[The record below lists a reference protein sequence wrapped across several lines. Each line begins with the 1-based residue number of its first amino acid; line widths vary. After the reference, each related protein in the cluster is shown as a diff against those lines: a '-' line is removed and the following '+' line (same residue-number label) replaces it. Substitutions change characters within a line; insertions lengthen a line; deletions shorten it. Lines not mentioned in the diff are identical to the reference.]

1 MSDYS
6 KYKRGSEWR
15 KWDLHIHTPVSICQE
30 YGGDAQ
36 WEKFIKALEN
46 LPSDVS
52 VIGITDY
59 YFIDGYEKVMQY
71 KNSGR
76 LQNIEKVFPILEF
89 RIDTFGSGNENKL
102 QKINL
107 HILFDID
114 ESDISNEIGRI
125 RKEFI
130 SQIPI
135 TKLDKHK
142 TKMLSIENLSNEGG
156 NDLQKGFSDLIPSTE
171 KVFELIKSV
180 TWVNKTFLFLGYKE
194 WSNLEKN
201 NQLKPLKEDLYERVQ
216 AFFTSN
222 YTTYDKSQSWLNEYG
237 DKRLLH
243 SGDIHGFDFLD
254 TANSDK
260 DGNIIPSK
268 NYSCNT
274 WIKANPTFEGLKQI
288 IYEPNDRVSIQENKP
303 EEKAGY
309 HVIDSVSINEDEF
322 WSNEIFLNPNLN
334 TIIGG
339 RSTGKSTL
347 LKCIAKKIAP
357 NTELSPKEKDFINNH
372 LGSITIKW
380 QDGESGENRD
390 IEFFPQSHMY
400 EIANDPK
407 RTDSLI
413 QDIIRQKDTDNNFTA
428 YENFCSSNRTE
439 IINKT
444 GSLFQL
450 QTEIDN
456 LKKNLKEKGDKE
468 GIEKEIKTLEEK
480 IKGINS
486 GSAISKEELAVFEE
500 AVKSISLKEQTIQTL
515 KNDLETFKIL
525 KTKSIVNTSLEYE
538 FNSLSDKSRENIST
552 VFTTLSQEVNKKWQE
567 QIGIKEVELNKNIQ
581 DLTSEISKLKE
592 TEIYKKGQQN
602 LDSNKQ
608 YQVFKDKL
616 EEERKK
622 LNVITEIEKSIAKVT
637 EQKDLLKT
645 AIVDLHFHYYSK
657 VKDLTTKLKL
667 SYNGIEIESK
677 FSCNDDSLREFFE
690 GRLNQ
695 RSGERQRYV
704 KDFIINYATNIK
716 SLIGDF
722 ITRALTNQIEY
733 KGSYINSNVT
743 SELLSTNWFEISYNL
758 TYQNDTF
765 YDMSQGK
772 QAFVI
777 LKLLLEF
784 SEKSCPILIDQ
795 PEDSLDNRAI
805 YNELVKYLKDK
816 KKERQVIIVTH
827 NPNVVVSADA
837 EQIIVANQ
845 DGKDSPNE
853 ASMKFQYVSGALE
866 FSKPVDEK
874 ISFVLKSKG
883 IREHVCEILEGG
895 EDAFK
900 QRERKYAIK

>member
-1 MSDYS
+1 MNDYS

-30 YGGDAQ
+30 YGGEAQ
-36 WEKFIKALEN
+36 WEKFITALEN

-59 YFIDGYEKVMQY
+59 YFVDGYEKVMQY

-107 HILFDID
+107 HILFDIN

-125 RKEFI
+125 RTEFI

-254 TANSDK
+254 TANLDK
-260 DGNIIPSK
+260 DGNVIPSK

-288 IYEPNDRVSIQENKP
+288 IYEPQDRVCIQENKP

-309 HVIDSVSINEDEF
+309 HVIDSVSINEDKF

-357 NTELSPKEKDFINNH
+357 NTELSQKEKEFINNH
-372 LGSITIKW
+372 LGSIAIKW

-480 IKGINS
+480 IKSINS
-486 GSAISKEELAVFEE
+486 SSAISKEELAVFEE

-552 VFTTLSQEVNKKWQE
+552 VFTTISQEVNKKWQE
-567 QIGIKEVELNKNIQ
+567 QIGIKEVELNKTIQ

-645 AIVDLHFHYYSK
+645 AIVDLHFQYYSK

-695 RSGERQRYV
+695 RSGDRQRYV
-704 KDFIINYATNIK
+704 KDFVISYATNIK

-733 KGSYINSNVT
+733 KGSYINSNVS

-874 ISFVLKSKG
+874 INFVLKSKG

>member
-1 MSDYS
+1 MNDYS

-15 KWDLHIHTPVSICQE
+15 KWDLHFHTPSSHD
-30 YGGDAQ
+30 Y
-36 WEKFIKALEN
+36 EN
-46 LPSDVS
+46 
-52 VIGITDY
+52 
-59 YFIDGYEKVMQY
+59 
-71 KNSGR
+71 
-76 LQNIEKVFPILEF
+76 
-89 RIDTFGSGNENKL
+89 
-102 QKINL
+102 
-107 HILFDID
+107 
-114 ESDISNEIGRI
+114 
-125 RKEFI
+125 
-130 SQIPI
+130 
-135 TKLDKHK
+135 
-142 TKMLSIENLSNEGG
+142 
-156 NDLQKGFSDLIPSTE
+156 
-171 KVFELIKSV
+171 KSV
-180 TWVNKTFLFLGYKE
+180 TNKEIVDELKSKNISVIAITDHHVIDVARIKDLQSIAGDDITILPGIEFCSELGGSESIHFIGIFPENSDIESIWTIIQGTAELTKQDIEAKGGYENVQCDLIDTCDLIHKLGGLTSVHAGSKTNTVE
-194 WSNLEKN
+194 SIKN
-201 NQLKPLKEDLYERVQ
+201 NILNKMQQKRRILSDSIDILELGKVADEVDYKKIVFKSIGFTLPMIICSDNHDINAYTLKENL
-216 AFFTSN
+216 
-222 YTTYDKSQSWLNEYG
+222 
-237 DKRLLH
+237 
-243 SGDIHGFDFLD
+243 
-254 TANSDK
+254 
-260 DGNIIPSK
+260 
-268 NYSCNT
+268 

-288 IYEPNDRVSIQENKP
+288 TFEPVERVKLQPSKP

-309 HVIDSVSINEDEF
+309 HVIDSVSINETEF

-357 NTELSPKEKDFINNH
+357 NIEISQKEKEFINNH
-372 LGSITIKW
+372 VGSMSIKW

-407 RTDSLI
+407 RTDKLI

-428 YENFCSSNRTE
+428 YENFCNSNRTE

-468 GIEKEIKTLEEK
+468 GIEKEIKTLEER

-486 GSAISKEELAVFEE
+486 GSAISKEELAVYEE
-500 AVKSISLKEQTIQTL
+500 SIKSISLKEQTIQTL

-525 KTKSIVNTSLEYE
+525 KTRSIVNTSLEYE
-538 FNSLSDKSRENIST
+538 FNSLSDKSRENISNL
-552 VFTTLSQEVNKKWQE
+552 FTTLSQEINKKWQE

-581 DLTSEISKLKE
+581 DLTSDISKLKE
-592 TEIYKKGQQN
+592 TETYKKGQQN
-602 LDSNKQ
+602 LDNNKQ

-622 LNVITEIEKSIAKVT
+622 LTVIIEIEKSIAKVT
-637 EQKDLLKT
+637 EQRDHLKT
-645 AIVDLHFHYYSK
+645 AIVDLHFQYYSK

-677 FSCNDDSLREFFE
+677 FRCNDDSMSVFFE
-690 GRLNQ
+690 GRFNQ
-695 RSGERQRYV
+695 RSGEKQRYV
-704 KDFIINYATNIK
+704 KDFITNYPSNIK
-716 SLIGDF
+716 SIIGDF
-722 ITRALTNQIEY
+722 ITRTLSNQIEY

-743 SELLSTNWFEISYNL
+743 SEILSTNWFEISYNL

-866 FSKPVDEK
+866 FSKPFDEK

>member
-1 MSDYS
+1 MSDYL

-716 SLIGDF
+716 SFIGDF

>member
-1 MSDYS
+1 MNDYS

-15 KWDLHIHTPVSICQE
+15 KWDLHFHTPSSHDYENKSITNKEIVDELKSKNISVIAITDHHVIDVARIKDLQSIAGDDITILPGIEFCSE
-30 YGGDAQ
+30 LGGS
-36 WEKFIKALEN
+36 ESIHFIGIFPENSDIESIWTIIQGAAELTKQDIEAKGGYENVQCDLIDTCDLIHKLGGLTSVHAGSKTNTVESIKNNILNKMQQKRRILSDSIDILELGKVADEVDYKKIVFKSIGFSLPMIICSDNHDINAYTLKEN
-46 LPSDVS
+46 L
-52 VIGITDY
+52 
-59 YFIDGYEKVMQY
+59 
-71 KNSGR
+71 
-76 LQNIEKVFPILEF
+76 
-89 RIDTFGSGNENKL
+89 
-102 QKINL
+102 
-107 HILFDID
+107 
-114 ESDISNEIGRI
+114 
-125 RKEFI
+125 
-130 SQIPI
+130 
-135 TKLDKHK
+135 
-142 TKMLSIENLSNEGG
+142 
-156 NDLQKGFSDLIPSTE
+156 
-171 KVFELIKSV
+171 
-180 TWVNKTFLFLGYKE
+180 
-194 WSNLEKN
+194 
-201 NQLKPLKEDLYERVQ
+201 
-216 AFFTSN
+216 
-222 YTTYDKSQSWLNEYG
+222 
-237 DKRLLH
+237 
-243 SGDIHGFDFLD
+243 
-254 TANSDK
+254 
-260 DGNIIPSK
+260 
-268 NYSCNT
+268 

-288 IYEPNDRVSIQENKP
+288 TFEPVERVKLQPSKP

-309 HVIDSVSINEDEF
+309 HVIDSVSINETEF

-357 NTELSPKEKDFINNH
+357 NIEISQKEKEFINNH
-372 LGSITIKW
+372 VGSMSIKW

-407 RTDSLI
+407 RTDKLI
-413 QDIIRQKDTDNNFTA
+413 QDIIRQKDTDNNFTV
-428 YENFCSSNRTE
+428 YENFCNSNRTE

-468 GIEKEIKTLEEK
+468 GIEKEIKTLEER

-486 GSAISKEELAVFEE
+486 GSAISKEELAVYEE
-500 AVKSISLKEQTIQTL
+500 SIKSISLKEQTIQTF

-525 KTKSIVNTSLEYE
+525 KTRSIVNTSLEYE
-538 FNSLSDKSRENIST
+538 FNSLSDKSRENISNL
-552 VFTTLSQEVNKKWQE
+552 FTTLSQEINKKWQE

-581 DLTSEISKLKE
+581 DLTSDISKLKE
-592 TEIYKKGQQN
+592 TETYKKGQQN
-602 LDSNKQ
+602 LDNNKQ

-622 LNVITEIEKSIAKVT
+622 LTVIIEIEKSIAKVT
-637 EQKDLLKT
+637 EQRDHLKT
-645 AIVDLHFHYYSK
+645 AIVDLHFQYYSK

-677 FSCNDDSLREFFE
+677 FRCNDDSMSVFFE
-690 GRLNQ
+690 GRFNQ
-695 RSGERQRYV
+695 RSGEKQRYV
-704 KDFIINYATNIK
+704 KDFITNYPSNIK
-716 SLIGDF
+716 SLIADF
-722 ITRALTNQIEY
+722 ITRALSNQIEY

-743 SELLSTNWFEISYNL
+743 SEILSTNWFEISYNL

-866 FSKPVDEK
+866 FSKPFDEK

>member
-30 YGGDAQ
+30 YGGAAQ
-36 WEKFIKALEN
+36 WEKFINALEN

-592 TEIYKKGQQN
+592 IEIYKKGQQN

>member
-1 MSDYS
+1 
-6 KYKRGSEWR
+6 
-15 KWDLHIHTPVSICQE
+15 
-30 YGGDAQ
+30 
-36 WEKFIKALEN
+36 
-46 LPSDVS
+46 
-52 VIGITDY
+52 
-59 YFIDGYEKVMQY
+59 
-71 KNSGR
+71 
-76 LQNIEKVFPILEF
+76 
-89 RIDTFGSGNENKL
+89 
-102 QKINL
+102 
-107 HILFDID
+107 
-114 ESDISNEIGRI
+114 
-125 RKEFI
+125 
-130 SQIPI
+130 
-135 TKLDKHK
+135 
-142 TKMLSIENLSNEGG
+142 
-156 NDLQKGFSDLIPSTE
+156 
-171 KVFELIKSV
+171 
-180 TWVNKTFLFLGYKE
+180 
-194 WSNLEKN
+194 
-201 NQLKPLKEDLYERVQ
+201 
-216 AFFTSN
+216 
-222 YTTYDKSQSWLNEYG
+222 
-237 DKRLLH
+237 
-243 SGDIHGFDFLD
+243 
-254 TANSDK
+254 
-260 DGNIIPSK
+260 
-268 NYSCNT
+268 
-274 WIKANPTFEGLKQI
+274 
-288 IYEPNDRVSIQENKP
+288 
-303 EEKAGY
+303 
-309 HVIDSVSINEDEF
+309 
-322 WSNEIFLNPNLN
+322 
-334 TIIGG
+334 
-339 RSTGKSTL
+339 
-347 LKCIAKKIAP
+347 
-357 NTELSPKEKDFINNH
+357 
-372 LGSITIKW
+372 
-380 QDGESGENRD
+380 
-390 IEFFPQSHMY
+390 
-400 EIANDPK
+400 
-407 RTDSLI
+407 
-413 QDIIRQKDTDNNFTA
+413 
-428 YENFCSSNRTE
+428 
-439 IINKT
+439 
-444 GSLFQL
+444 SLFQL

-456 LKKNLKEKGDKE
+456 LKKNLKENGDKE

-500 AVKSISLKEQTIQTL
+500 SVKSISLKEQTIQTL

-525 KTKSIVNTSLEYE
+525 KTRSIVNTSLEYE
-538 FNSLSDKSRENIST
+538 FNSLSDKSRENISA

-622 LNVITEIEKSIAKVT
+622 LNVITEIEKSIAKVS
-637 EQKDLLKT
+637 EQKDHLKT
-645 AIVDLHFHYYSK
+645 AIVELHFQYYSK
-657 VKDLTTKLKL
+657 VKELTTKLKL

-704 KDFIINYATNIK
+704 REFITNYASNIK

>member
-15 KWDLHIHTPVSICQE
+15 KWDLHFHTPSSHDYENKSITNKEIVDELKAKNISVVAITDHHVIDVTRIKDLQSIAGDDITILPGIEFCSE
-30 YGGDAQ
+30 LGGS
-36 WEKFIKALEN
+36 ESIHFIGIFPENSDVESMWTTIQGTVELTKQDIEAKGGYENVQCDLIDTCDLIHRLGGLTSVHAGTKTNTVESIKNNILNKMQQKRRILSDSIDILELGKVADEEDYKKIVFKSIGFSLPMIICSDNHNINSYTLKEN
-46 LPSDVS
+46 L
-52 VIGITDY
+52 
-59 YFIDGYEKVMQY
+59 
-71 KNSGR
+71 
-76 LQNIEKVFPILEF
+76 
-89 RIDTFGSGNENKL
+89 
-102 QKINL
+102 
-107 HILFDID
+107 
-114 ESDISNEIGRI
+114 
-125 RKEFI
+125 
-130 SQIPI
+130 
-135 TKLDKHK
+135 
-142 TKMLSIENLSNEGG
+142 
-156 NDLQKGFSDLIPSTE
+156 
-171 KVFELIKSV
+171 
-180 TWVNKTFLFLGYKE
+180 
-194 WSNLEKN
+194 
-201 NQLKPLKEDLYERVQ
+201 
-216 AFFTSN
+216 
-222 YTTYDKSQSWLNEYG
+222 
-237 DKRLLH
+237 
-243 SGDIHGFDFLD
+243 
-254 TANSDK
+254 
-260 DGNIIPSK
+260 
-268 NYSCNT
+268 

-288 IYEPNDRVSIQENKP
+288 TFEPVERVKLQPPKP

-309 HVIDSVSINEDEF
+309 HVIDSVAINENEF

-357 NTELSPKEKDFINNH
+357 NTELSPKERDFISNH
-372 LGSITIKW
+372 IGSMTIKW

-413 QDIIRQKDTDNNFTA
+413 QDIIRQKDTDNNFTT

-500 AVKSISLKEQTIQTL
+500 SVKSISLKEQTIQTL

-525 KTKSIVNTSLEYE
+525 KTRSIVNTSLEYE
-538 FNSLSDKSRENIST
+538 FNSLSDKSRENISA

-567 QIGIKEVELNKNIQ
+567 QISIKEVELNKNIQ
-581 DLTSEISKLKE
+581 DLTSDISKLKE
-592 TEIYKKGQQN
+592 SEIYKKGQQN

-608 YQVFKDKL
+608 YQVFKDKM

-645 AIVDLHFHYYSK
+645 AIVDLHFQYYSK

-677 FSCNDDSLREFFE
+677 FRCNDDSLREFFE

-704 KDFIINYATNIK
+704 REFITNYASNIK

-866 FSKPVDEK
+866 FSKPVDEM

>member
-15 KWDLHIHTPVSICQE
+15 KWDLHFHTPSSHDYENKSITNKEIIDELKSKNISVVAITDHHFIDVKRIKDLQSIAGDDITILPGIEFCSE
-30 YGGDAQ
+30 LGGS
-36 WEKFIKALEN
+36 ESIHF
-46 LPSDVS
+46 
-52 VIGITDY
+52 IGI
-59 YFIDGYEKVMQY
+59 FPE
-71 KNSGR
+71 NSDMESIWTTIQGTVG
-76 LQNIEKVFPILEF
+76 LTKQNIEAKGGYENVQCDLIDTCDLIHRLGGLTSVHAGTKTNTVESIKNNILNKMQQKRRILSDSIDILELGKVVDEEDYKNIVF
-89 RIDTFGSGNENKL
+89 KSIGFSLPMIICSDNHN
-102 QKINL
+102 INTYTL
-107 HILFDID
+107 
-114 ESDISNEIGRI
+114 
-125 RKEFI
+125 K
-130 SQIPI
+130 
-135 TKLDKHK
+135 
-142 TKMLSIENLSNEGG
+142 ENL
-156 NDLQKGFSDLIPSTE
+156 
-171 KVFELIKSV
+171 
-180 TWVNKTFLFLGYKE
+180 
-194 WSNLEKN
+194 
-201 NQLKPLKEDLYERVQ
+201 
-216 AFFTSN
+216 
-222 YTTYDKSQSWLNEYG
+222 
-237 DKRLLH
+237 
-243 SGDIHGFDFLD
+243 
-254 TANSDK
+254 
-260 DGNIIPSK
+260 
-268 NYSCNT
+268 

-288 IYEPNDRVSIQENKP
+288 AFEPVERVKLQPSKP

-309 HVIDSVSINEDEF
+309 HVIDSVAINENEF
-322 WSNEIFLNPNLN
+322 WSNEIFFNPNLN

-347 LKCIAKKIAP
+347 LKCIAKKITP
-357 NTELSPKEKDFINNH
+357 NTELSPKERDFISNH
-372 LGSITIKW
+372 VGSMTIKW

-413 QDIIRQKDTDNNFTA
+413 QDIIRQKDTDSNFTA

-444 GSLFQL
+444 GNIFQL
-450 QTEIDN
+450 QTEIDS

-515 KNDLETFKIL
+515 KIDLETFKIL
-525 KTKSIVNTSLEYE
+525 KTRSIVNTSLEYE
-538 FNSLSDKSRENIST
+538 FNSLSDKSRENISA
-552 VFTTLSQEVNKKWQE
+552 VFTTLSQEANKKWQE

-581 DLTSEISKLKE
+581 DLNSEISKLKE
-592 TEIYKKGQQN
+592 TEIFKKGQQN

-622 LNVITEIEKSIAKVT
+622 LNVITEIEKTIAKVT
-637 EQKDLLKT
+637 AQKELLKT
-645 AIVDLHFHYYSK
+645 AIVDLHFQYYSK
-657 VKDLTTKLKL
+657 VKGLTTKLKL
-667 SYNGIEIESK
+667 NYNGIEIESK
-677 FSCNDDSLREFFE
+677 FRCNDDSQREFFE

-704 KDFIINYATNIK
+704 KDFITNYAVNIK

-743 SELLSTNWFEISYNL
+743 SELLSTNWFEISYKL

-765 YDMSQGK
+765 YDMSPGK

-866 FSKPVDEK
+866 FSKPVDDK
-874 ISFVLKSKG
+874 ISFILKSKG

>member
-30 YGGDAQ
+30 YGGEAQ
-36 WEKFIKALEN
+36 WEKFITALEN
-46 LPSDVS
+46 LPSAVS

-107 HILFDID
+107 HILFDIN

-125 RKEFI
+125 RTEFI
-130 SQIPI
+130 SQITI

-254 TANSDK
+254 TANLDK
-260 DGNIIPSK
+260 DGNVIPSK

-288 IYEPNDRVSIQENKP
+288 IYEPKDRVCIQENKP

-357 NTELSPKEKDFINNH
+357 NTELSPKEKEFINNH

-413 QDIIRQKDTDNNFTA
+413 QDIVRQKDTDNNFTA

-486 GSAISKEELAVFEE
+486 SSAISKEELAVFEE
-500 AVKSISLKEQTIQTL
+500 AVKSISLKEQTIKTL

-552 VFTTLSQEVNKKWQE
+552 VFTNISQEVNKKWQE
-567 QIGIKEVELNKNIQ
+567 QIGIKEVELNKTIQ

-602 LDSNKQ
+602 LESNKQ

-645 AIVDLHFHYYSK
+645 AIVDLHFQYYSK

-677 FSCNDDSLREFFE
+677 FSCNEDSLREFFE

-722 ITRALTNQIEY
+722 ITRALSNQIEY

>member
-15 KWDLHIHTPVSICQE
+15 KWDLHFHTPSSHDYENKSITNKEIVDELKAKDISVVAITDHHVIDVARIKDLQSIAGDDITILPGIEFCSE
-30 YGGDAQ
+30 LGGSESIHFIGIFPENSDIESIWTTIQGTVELTKQDIEAKGGYENVQ
-36 WEKFIKALEN
+36 CDLIDTCDLIHRLGGLTSVHAGTKTNTVESIKNNILNKMQQKRRILSDSIDILELGKVADEEDYEKIVFTSIGFSLPMIICSDNHNINSYTLKEN
-46 LPSDVS
+46 L
-52 VIGITDY
+52 
-59 YFIDGYEKVMQY
+59 
-71 KNSGR
+71 
-76 LQNIEKVFPILEF
+76 
-89 RIDTFGSGNENKL
+89 
-102 QKINL
+102 
-107 HILFDID
+107 
-114 ESDISNEIGRI
+114 
-125 RKEFI
+125 
-130 SQIPI
+130 
-135 TKLDKHK
+135 
-142 TKMLSIENLSNEGG
+142 
-156 NDLQKGFSDLIPSTE
+156 
-171 KVFELIKSV
+171 
-180 TWVNKTFLFLGYKE
+180 
-194 WSNLEKN
+194 
-201 NQLKPLKEDLYERVQ
+201 
-216 AFFTSN
+216 
-222 YTTYDKSQSWLNEYG
+222 
-237 DKRLLH
+237 
-243 SGDIHGFDFLD
+243 
-254 TANSDK
+254 
-260 DGNIIPSK
+260 
-268 NYSCNT
+268 

-288 IYEPNDRVSIQENKP
+288 TFEPVERVKLQPSKP

-309 HVIDSVSINEDEF
+309 HVIDSVAINENEF

-357 NTELSPKEKDFINNH
+357 NTELSPKERDFINNH
-372 LGSITIKW
+372 VGSMSIKW

-413 QDIIRQKDTDNNFTA
+413 QDIIRQKDKDNNFTA

-450 QTEIDN
+450 QTEIEN

-500 AVKSISLKEQTIQTL
+500 SVKSISLKEQTIQTL

-525 KTKSIVNTSLEYE
+525 KTRSIVNTSLEYE
-538 FNSLSDKSRENIST
+538 FNSLSDKSRENISAI
-552 VFTTLSQEVNKKWQE
+552 FTTLSQEVNKKWQE

-581 DLTSEISKLKE
+581 DLTLDISKLKE

-645 AIVDLHFHYYSK
+645 AIVELHFQYYSK

-704 KDFIINYATNIK
+704 KDFITNYATNIK

-722 ITRALTNQIEY
+722 ITRALANQIEY

-743 SELLSTNWFEISYNL
+743 SELLSTNWFEISYKL

>member
-1 MSDYS
+1 MIDYS

-15 KWDLHIHTPVSICQE
+15 KWDLHFHTPSSHDYENKSITNKEIVDELKSKNISVVAITDHHVIDVARIKDLQSIAGDDITILPGIEFCSE
-30 YGGDAQ
+30 LGGS
-36 WEKFIKALEN
+36 ESIHFIGIFPENSDVESIWTTIQGTVELTKQDIEAKGGFENVQCDLIDTCDLIHKLGGLTSVHAGTKTNTVESIKNNILNKMQQKRRILSDSIDILELGKVADEEDYKKIVFKSIGFSLPMIICSDNHNINSYTLKEN
-46 LPSDVS
+46 L
-52 VIGITDY
+52 
-59 YFIDGYEKVMQY
+59 
-71 KNSGR
+71 
-76 LQNIEKVFPILEF
+76 
-89 RIDTFGSGNENKL
+89 
-102 QKINL
+102 
-107 HILFDID
+107 
-114 ESDISNEIGRI
+114 
-125 RKEFI
+125 
-130 SQIPI
+130 
-135 TKLDKHK
+135 
-142 TKMLSIENLSNEGG
+142 
-156 NDLQKGFSDLIPSTE
+156 
-171 KVFELIKSV
+171 
-180 TWVNKTFLFLGYKE
+180 
-194 WSNLEKN
+194 
-201 NQLKPLKEDLYERVQ
+201 
-216 AFFTSN
+216 
-222 YTTYDKSQSWLNEYG
+222 
-237 DKRLLH
+237 
-243 SGDIHGFDFLD
+243 
-254 TANSDK
+254 
-260 DGNIIPSK
+260 
-268 NYSCNT
+268 

-288 IYEPNDRVSIQENKP
+288 TYEPVERVKLQPSKP

-309 HVIDSVSINEDEF
+309 HVIDSVAINENEF
-322 WSNEIFLNPNLN
+322 WSNEIFLNSNLN

-372 LGSITIKW
+372 LGSMTIKW

-486 GSAISKEELAVFEE
+486 GSAISKEELAIFEDS
-500 AVKSISLKEQTIQTL
+500 VKSISLKEQAIQTL

-538 FNSLSDKSRENIST
+538 FNSLSDKSRENISA
-552 VFTTLSQEVNKKWQE
+552 VFTTLSQEINKKWQE

-592 TEIYKKGQQN
+592 TDIYKKGQQN

-622 LNVITEIEKSIAKVT
+622 LNVITEFEKSITKVT
-637 EQKDLLKT
+637 EQKDLLNT
-645 AIVDLHFHYYSK
+645 AIVDLHFQYYSK

-677 FSCNDDSLREFFE
+677 FGCNVDSLREFFE

-704 KDFIINYATNIK
+704 KDFINNYSANIK

-866 FSKPVDEK
+866 FSKPEDKK

>member
-1 MSDYS
+1 MLEYS

-15 KWDLHIHTPVSICQE
+15 KWDLHFHTPSSHDYENKSITNKDIIDVLKSKNISVVAITDHHIIDVERIKDLQSIAGDDITVLPGIEFCSE
-30 YGGDAQ
+30 LGGSESIHFIGIFP
-36 WEKFIKALEN
+36 EKSDIESIWTTIQGSAELTKRDIEAKGGYENVQCDLIDTCDLIHKLGGLTSVHAGTKTNTVESIKNTILNKMQQKRRILSESIDILELGKVADVEDYKKIVFKSIGFTLPMIICSDNHNINSYTLKEN
-46 LPSDVS
+46 L
-52 VIGITDY
+52 
-59 YFIDGYEKVMQY
+59 
-71 KNSGR
+71 
-76 LQNIEKVFPILEF
+76 
-89 RIDTFGSGNENKL
+89 
-102 QKINL
+102 
-107 HILFDID
+107 
-114 ESDISNEIGRI
+114 
-125 RKEFI
+125 
-130 SQIPI
+130 
-135 TKLDKHK
+135 
-142 TKMLSIENLSNEGG
+142 
-156 NDLQKGFSDLIPSTE
+156 
-171 KVFELIKSV
+171 
-180 TWVNKTFLFLGYKE
+180 
-194 WSNLEKN
+194 
-201 NQLKPLKEDLYERVQ
+201 
-216 AFFTSN
+216 
-222 YTTYDKSQSWLNEYG
+222 
-237 DKRLLH
+237 
-243 SGDIHGFDFLD
+243 
-254 TANSDK
+254 
-260 DGNIIPSK
+260 
-268 NYSCNT
+268 

-288 IYEPNDRVSIQENKP
+288 TFEPVERIKLQAAKP

-309 HVIDSVSINEDEF
+309 HVIDSILLNEDEF
-322 WSNEIFLNPNLN
+322 WSNEIFFNPNLN

-357 NTELSPKEKDFINNH
+357 NTELSQKEKDFISNH
-372 LGSITIKW
+372 VSSMEIKW

-407 RTDSLI
+407 RTDILI
-413 QDIIRQKDTDNNFTA
+413 QDIIRQKDIDNNFTV

-444 GSLFQL
+444 GSLFLL

-456 LKKNLKEKGDKE
+456 LKKTLKEKGDKE

-486 GSAISKEELAVFEE
+486 GSAISKKELEVFEE
-500 AVKSISLKEQTIQTL
+500 SVKSISLKEQTIQTF
-515 KNDLETFKIL
+515 KNDLETFKNL
-525 KTKSIVNTSLEYE
+525 KTRSIVNSSLEYE
-538 FNSLSDKSRENIST
+538 FNTLSDKSRESISI
-552 VFTTLSQEVNKKWQE
+552 VFNTLSQEVNKKWQE
-567 QIGIKEVELNKNIQ
+567 QIGIKENELNKNIK
-581 DLTSEISKLKE
+581 DLTSDISKLKE
-592 TEIYKKGQQN
+592 AEIYKKGQQN

-616 EEERKK
+616 EGERKK

-645 AIVDLHFHYYSK
+645 AIIELHFQYYSK
-657 VKDLTTKLKL
+657 VKELTNKLKL

-677 FSCNDDSLREFFE
+677 FRCNEDSLKEFFE

-695 RSGERQRYV
+695 RSGEKQRYI
-704 KDFIINYATNIK
+704 KDFITKYDSNIK
-716 SLIGDF
+716 SYIKDF
-722 ITRALTNQIEY
+722 VTRALINQIEY

-765 YDMSQGK
+765 NDMSQGK

-784 SEKSCPILIDQ
+784 SDKSCPILIDQ

-805 YNELVKYLKDK
+805 YNELVKYIKDK
-816 KKERQVIIVTH
+816 KKERQVILVTH

-845 DGKDSPNE
+845 EGKDSPNE
-853 ASMKFQYVSGALE
+853 AAMKFQYVSGALE
-866 FSKPVDEK
+866 FSKPEDK
-874 ISFVLKSKG
+874 NIDFVLKSKG